1 MAALLCYNIYSK
13 FKDVYNLDINII
25 TSRIIYLGI
34 FVLLGFFGVILKYIK
49 PSASEGIS
57 SILTKFC
64 LPCLVITGFTS
75 FDLDLERL
83 KSGIYILIMAYT
95 LIYILYLLG
104 KCFAK
109 ILGLTGYTASAHAFL
124 TACGN
129 VSFMGYP
136 IITAV
141 LGAEGLYYAMF
152 FTLANDMVVWTFGVV
167 SLTKG
172 SNRKNGNL
180 LLNLLNPNTLS
191 LVGGFILMVL
201 GIKIPSVLFEPME
214 ALGNCTV
221 PLSMF
226 FIGMTIASIKPAK
239 FLGLWKSLFIVIV
252 KMLLVPVL
260 LIFVFSAIKKFEIIP
275 EIALIASIMQVAV
288 PSGTAYAIISKTY
301 GGDYEYASQCVF
313 LTTVLS
319 FVTIPLVY
327 YLIYNLGSF

>member
-1 MAALLCYNIYSK
+1 M
-13 FKDVYNLDINII
+13 DINII

-34 FVLLGFFGVILKYIK
+34 FVLLGFFGVLLKYIK
-49 PSASEGIS
+49 QSASEGIS
-57 SILTKFC
+57 TILTKFC

-75 FDLDLERL
+75 FDLNLDRL
-83 KSGIYILIMAYT
+83 KSGLLILITAYV

-152 FTLANDMVVWTFGVV
+152 FTLANDMVVWTFGVI

-172 SNRKNGNL
+172 SNKKNGNL

-191 LVGGFILMVL
+191 LVGGFILMVM
-201 GIKIPSVLFEPME
+201 GIKIPSVLFEPMQ

-239 FLGLWKSLFIVIV
+239 FLNLWKSLFIVLI
-252 KMLLVPVL
+252 KMLVMPVL
-260 LIFVFSAIKKFEIIP
+260 LIFIFSFLRQFNIMPDVAF
-275 EIALIASIMQVAV
+275 IASILQVAV

-313 LTTVLS
+313 ITTVLS
-319 FVTIPLVY
+319 FVTIPFIY
-327 YLIYNLGSF
+327 YLIYQLGSF